1 MLKNML
7 IYFLS
12 ILLLIIEYLKK
23 LY

>member
-1 MLKNML
+1 MF

-12 ILLLIIEYLKK
+12 ILLLIIEHLKK